1 MTHQPKENLMREVDE
16 RDQSGQQ
23 HGDGDNA
30 GEDVVQGDKTVVNN
44 PEPEP
49 AEQPEPP
56 VENPDSE

>member
-1 MTHQPKENLMREVDE
+1 MREVDE